1 MNSFYEMSLRVYIGG
16 EENGDHDAGG
26 YFFKDIPTKESIN
39 KAIDSAELRDREKD
53 GLRKLI
59 EPCETFEVG
68 KGNSIDIG
76 EYDTLSF
83 EIIEHK
89 FEDADES

>member
-1 MNSFYEMSLRVYIGG
+1 MRVYIGG

-26 YFFKDIPTKESIN
+26 YFFKDMPTKESIV
-39 KAIDSAELRDREKD
+39 KAIDNSKIRDSEKE

-68 KGNSIDIG
+68 KGNSIYIG
-76 EYDTLSF
+76 KYDTLSF